1 MVAMNE
7 YHAAIVDSGVDY
19 LTLTATATH
28 NQAALWEHGANFLD
42 RQQLLGGQEVRPVEV
57 MGYRGFQVEGV
68 MLGRRDDSVML
79 RASSG
84 VANDLWRYML
94 PQDRCWNVRRIDAQV
109 TGKFDSDYE
118 SYGVSVEAQALA
130 FRACQKT
137 AAHGRIETHRGN
149 GRGDTCS
156 LGSRSSNRYLR
167 CYDKTREQRNEIEPG
182 IWRWE
187 VEYKAEL
194 AVKIAELI
202 SCTASPA
209 GAIIPLVESEFKR
222 KGVTVPWRTGE
233 EMRVP
238 TVGLA
243 KTDDERRLRWL
254 IMQVKPV
261 VGRLVKVFGQDVV
274 LAALGLDVAV
284 VAD

>member
-1 MVAMNE
+1 MNE
-7 YHAAIVDSGVDY
+7 YQAAIVDSGVDY

-42 RQQLLGGQEVRPVEV
+42 ARAELERQEVKPTEV

-84 VANDLWRYML
+84 TANDLWRYML
-94 PQDRCWNVRRIDAQV
+94 LHERCWNVRRIDTQV
-109 TGKFDSDYE
+109 TGQFDSDHE
-118 SYGVSVEAQALA
+118 GYGRVVEAEALA
-130 FRACQKT
+130 YREKQRT
-137 AAHGRIETHRGN
+137 GTHGRIETHRGN
-149 GRGDTCS
+149 GRGDTCTI
-156 LGSRSSNRYLR
+156 GARSSNRYLR
-167 CYDKTREQRNEIEPG
+167 CYDKTREQRNEVATG
-182 IWRWE
+182 LWRWE

-194 AVKIAELI
+194 AAKTAELV
-202 SCTASPA
+202 SCAANSR
-209 GAIIPLVESEFKR
+209 GAIISLVESEFKR

-233 EMRVP
+233 VVHVP
-238 TVGLA
+238 TVGLG

-261 VGRLVKVFGQDVV
+261 VGKLVKVYGQDVI
-274 LAALGLDVAV
+274 LSALGLEAAIVAEKL
-284 VAD
+284 